1 MSTLY
6 ELTGQYLTI
15 YEMDIDEQTK
25 QDTLEG
31 MDWEEDFVNKA
42 ESYVKVIKN
51 LEADIPGIDEEIKR
65 LQDRK
70 KSLQNKIGILKDNLQ
85 TAMEVTGN
93 ERIKSS
99 LFTIAIQNSKSSV
112 KVDESLLPK
121 KYWNKKITVTPDKKG
136 LYKLLNEGK
145 KIKGA
150 ELQENRSLRIR

>member
-1 MSTLY
+1 MASLY

-42 ESYVKVIKN
+42 EGYVKVIKN

-70 KSLQNKIGILKDNLQ
+70 KSLQNKVSMLKGNLQ

-99 LFTIAIQNSKSSV
+99 LFTIAIQNSKASV
-112 KVDESLLPK
+112 KVDEALLPK
-121 KYWNKKITVTPDKKG
+121 KYWNKKITVTPDKKV
-136 LYKLLNEGK
+136 LYELLKEGK

>member
-15 YEMDIDEQTK
+15 YEMDIDDKTK

-42 ESYVKVIKN
+42 EGYVKVIKN

-70 KSLQNKIGILKDNLQ
+70 KSLQNKIGTLKDNLQ

-99 LFTIAIQNSKSSV
+99 LFTIAIQNSKASV
-112 KVDESLLPK
+112 KVDEALLPK
-121 KYWNKKITVTPDKKG
+121 KYWNKKITVTPDKKV
-136 LYKLLNEGK
+136 LYELLKEGK

>member
-15 YEMDIDEQTK
+15 YEMDIDDKTK
-25 QDTLEG
+25 QDILEG

-70 KSLQNKIGILKDNLQ
+70 KSLQNKIGMLKDKLQ

-93 ERIKSS
+93 EKIKSS
-99 LFTIAIQNSKSSV
+99 LFTIAIQNSKASV
-112 KVDESLLPK
+112 KVDEALLPK

-136 LYKLLNEGK
+136 LYELLNQGK

>member
-1 MSTLY
+1 MASLY

-42 ESYVKVIKN
+42 EGYVKVIKN

-70 KSLQNKIGILKDNLQ
+70 KSLQNKVSLLKDNLQ

-99 LFTIAIQNSKSSV
+99 LFTIAIQNSKASV
-112 KVDESLLPK
+112 KVDEALLPK
-121 KYWNKKITVTPDKKG
+121 KYWNKKVAVMPDKKG
-136 LYKLLNEGK
+136 LYELLKEGK

>member
-42 ESYVKVIKN
+42 EGYVKVIKN

-99 LFTIAIQNSKSSV
+99 LFTIAIQNSKASV
-112 KVDESLLPK
+112 KVDEALLPK
-121 KYWNKKITVTPDKKG
+121 KYWNKKVTVMPDKKG
-136 LYKLLNEGK
+136 LYELLKEGK